1 MVNVLWQACP
11 PWHFGTLRLFSQVDD
26 IDIGNISLYG
36 VDPHG
41 PVASIETEKN
51 VSVPESAIQLTDNQA
66 DDIKRLVCDPW

>member
-1 MVNVLWQACP
+1 M
-11 PWHFGTLRLFSQVDD
+11 DD

-41 PVASIETEKN
+41 PVTSIETEKN